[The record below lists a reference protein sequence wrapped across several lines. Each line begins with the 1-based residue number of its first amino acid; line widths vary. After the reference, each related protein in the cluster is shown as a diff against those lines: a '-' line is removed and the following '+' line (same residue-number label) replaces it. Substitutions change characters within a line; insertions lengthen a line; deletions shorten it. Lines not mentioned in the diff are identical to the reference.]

1 MKQLEIQTKCWIPQ
15 VIKVENGYIINLL
28 SPKSVIMETYIY
40 ETFDDV
46 SDFMKDQFNILLNTK

>member
-28 SPKSVIMETYIY
+28 SPKSV
-40 ETFDDV
+40 DDV